1 MNAGKRLTC
10 ERDVRKRLFPYLTLF
25 AILLIWHLGLPV
37 NTGDDIYFM
46 NALEQ
51 SSALAFLMFRYMQW
65 SSRLLIECVLIFVV
79 RAPYVWRILD
89 SLALTLIAVM
99 TSAMFNEKKSPAI
112 DWGSCVVVMLF
123 PLLSLN
129 EAGYVAT
136 TVNYIWPFAA
146 GMLAMKVFQ
155 KAWKGERISL
165 TQWLCSWLCL
175 IFACNMEL
183 TCAMLLGIEGVLLAY
198 RLITD
203 RKNRSG
209 ATYMVGSVVIAVAGC
224 AFIFS
229 CPGNALRYTL
239 ETQNWFPEYPEL
251 SYLTRLEIGFAA
263 TGYQLVMRTN
273 WLFILFAVLLYLAS
287 KANKN
292 KNVWACWIPLGLSLV
307 MGPFS
312 GVLKGFSGQLSFS
325 KLLSLEDRL
334 TKTGTLPYPVTW
346 MSIMPDLLL
355 LLSFLCIVYHGL
367 QVFSNRNKSRLM
379 LLIIVTGLMSN
390 VVLGFSPTI
399 WASGVRISYFAN
411 LAFGIASVIL
421 LTELEETL
429 AQKHYDLLNKGMIAA
444 LVLSAFNCVV
454 C

>member
-1 MNAGKRLTC
+1 MNAGKRSAC
-10 ERDVRKRLFPYLTLF
+10 ETNALKRLFPYMTLF
-25 AILLIWHLGLPV
+25 AILLIWHLELPV
-37 NTGDDIYFM
+37 TTGDDIYFT

-51 SSALAFLMFRYMQW
+51 SSVLDFLMFRYAQW

-89 SLALTLIAVM
+89 SLALTLIAAM
-99 TSAMFNEKKSPAI
+99 TSAMFNEKKSPQI

-129 EAGYVAT
+129 EAGYAAT

-146 GMLAMKVFQ
+146 GMLAMKAFQ
-155 KAWKGERISL
+155 KALKGERVAPA
-165 TQWLCSWLCL
+165 QWLGSWLCL

-183 TCAMLLGIEGVLLAY
+183 TCAMILGVEGVLLAY

-209 ATYMVGSVVIAVAGC
+209 VLYMAGSVAIALAGC

-229 CPGNALRYTL
+229 CPGNALRYTQ

-273 WLFILFAVLLYLAS
+273 WLFILFAALLYLAS
-287 KANKN
+287 KAGKR
-292 KNVWACWIPLGLSLV
+292 KRIWACWIPLGLSLA

-312 GVLKGFSGQLSFS
+312 EIVKGFSGQLSFA

-334 TKTGTLPYPVTW
+334 TKTGTLPYPVSW

-355 LLSFLCIVYHGL
+355 LLSFLCVAWHCL
-367 QVFSNRNKSRLM
+367 QVFSNRKKSLLM
-379 LLIIVTGLMSN
+379 LLIIVAGLMSN

-399 WASGVRISYFAN
+399 WASGVRISYFTN
-411 LAFGIASVIL
+411 LSFGIASVML

-429 AQKHYDLLNKGMIAA
+429 ARKQYDLLNKGMIAA
-444 LVLSAFNCVV
+444 FALSAFNCIV